1 MPARMQRWIP
11 SSASPALPEAP
22 APADPARPDPAA
34 ADPLAFA
41 PVPRKYRFDGWTA
54 ERQRAFIAALAE
66 TGSVKAACQRINL
79 ATTGAY
85 HLRRQPGAEGFRA
98 AWEAALASGVQRLA
112 DIAIDRAI
120 EGTPVPVFYHGEQ
133 VGERRRYN
141 DRLLMFI
148 MKHHMPGRYG
158 TASLPGGTKHPETLA
173 REAAAACPA
182 CRERKEADAR
192 KAAALAELA
201 KQDELAFHVH
211 LMRTYSA
218 KVQSERCERLAG
230 NVAAADFY
238 LRQLSF
244 WELILEG
251 CGKRVDII
259 DLHVHP
265 KDEDDLPIYSIEYN
279 AGPLTRILD
288 GVRRDA
294 WEEAGEPPRPPIDLR
309 RMMQESG
316 GWALSGDTAKER
328 EHAQAE
334 AQRQIAAA
342 QAVWEACGTE
352 ESWARFKA
360 ASGS

>member
-1 MPARMQRWIP
+1 MQQWI
-11 SSASPALPEAP
+11 SAEHPSPALPAP
-22 APADPARPDPAA
+22 AGDPAP

-41 PVPRKYRFDGWTA
+41 PLTFKPVPRKYRFDGWTA

-66 TGSVKAACQRINL
+66 LGSVKAACQRINL

-85 HLRRQPGAEGFRA
+85 HLRRQPGADGFRA

-158 TASLPGGTKHPETLA
+158 TAALPGGTKHPETIA
-173 REAAAACPA
+173 REAAAGCPA
-182 CRERKEADAR
+182 CKERAAADAR
-192 KAAALAELA
+192 KAAAHAEAA
-201 KQDELAFHVH
+201 KQSRLEFAAEIL
-211 LMRTYSA
+211 RTYTL
-218 KVQSERCERLAG
+218 KVAAERRDRIAG
-230 NVAAADFY
+230 NIVGADFY

-251 CGKRVDII
+251 CGNRA
-259 DLHVHP
+259 DLIKLYTTREGLQP
-265 KDEDDLPIYSIEYN
+265 GDEVWVR
-279 AGPLTRILD
+279 AGPLSQTLD
-288 GVRRDA
+288 DIRREA
-294 WEEAGEPPRPPIDLR
+294 WAAAGEPPRPPLDLR
-309 RMMQESG
+309 ERYQWSG
-316 GWALSGDTAKER
+316 ITGGSTVRER
-328 EHAQAE
+328 ERARVE

-342 QAVWEACGTE
+342 QAVWEACRSDET
-352 ESWARFKA
+352 WARFKA
-360 ASGS
+360 DSES